1 MNLSDKTFFRLGML
15 KMNKRFVGVIISV
28 IGLMCSA
35 VASVV
40 PAWAGEASE
49 QEVKVGVPI

>member
-1 MNLSDKTFFRLGML
+1 MNLSDKTFFRLGLL
-15 KMNKRFVGVIISV
+15 KMKKRFVGVISLV

-40 PAWAGEASE
+40 PAWTGEASE
-49 QEVKVGVPI
+49 QEV